1 MDAKITKKRLGLLLS
16 YDWIKIA
23 AICAAAVMLWLV
35 LLTSLATRATKGQCF
50 DIYTYIGV
58 RLSTNELGSLDTLQ
72 EKNALSNDVLDLTS
86 YTLTEDGYEDMI
98 LSVRFQTGE
107 GDIMLIADTADTV
120 DGSGNVTRYGG
131 LRDYLSGYMSC
142 SACLNT
148 DLTGYEDQNGYVY
161 TNYFADCEEYLNGF
175 FFTDGQPDYENG
187 TLDKEIAEARFR
199 ERIKKDKRYK
209 KEAQKAAAVQG
220 EFERLENLR
229 SSYVRLK
236 GWVTGDDENAP
247 IRVRTCN
254 APADVDGDGTISAGE
269 GTPVQFAFDLSNL
282 ENITKLAGNTANAD
296 NMAQDLCMVIVETGS
311 TGETDMRFEQIT
323 FLTYLA
329 DKYDA

>member
-148 DLTGYEDQNGYVY
+148 DLTGYDDQNGYMY

>member
-148 DLTGYEDQNGYVY
+148 DLTGYEDQNGYMY

>member
-120 DGSGNVTRYGG
+120 DDSGNVTQYGG

>member
-175 FFTDGQPDYENG
+175 FFTDGQPDYEKG

>member
-120 DGSGNVTRYGG
+120 DDSGNVTQYGG

-148 DLTGYEDQNGYVY
+148 DLTGYEDQYGYVY

>member
-86 YTLTEDGYEDMI
+86 YTLNEDGYEDMI

>member
-254 APADVDGDGTISAGE
+254 APADVDGDGIISAGE

>member
-175 FFTDGQPDYENG
+175 FFSDGQPDYENG

>member
-1 MDAKITKKRLGLLLS
+1 MLS

-175 FFTDGQPDYENG
+175 FFTDGQPDYEKG

>member
-120 DGSGNVTRYGG
+120 DDSGNVTQYGG

-254 APADVDGDGTISAGE
+254 APADVDGDGIISAGE

>member
-175 FFTDGQPDYENG
+175 FFTGGQPDYENG

>member
-23 AICAAAVMLWLV
+23 AICAAAVVLWLV

-58 RLSTNELGSLDTLQ
+58 RISTNELGTLETLR
-72 EKNALSNDVLDLTS
+72 EKNALSDDVLDLTT
-86 YTLTEDGYEDMI
+86 YTLTQDGYEDMI

-107 GDIMLIADTADTV
+107 GDVLLVADTQDTV
-120 DGSGNVTRYGG
+120 DESGQVTQYGG
-131 LRDYLSGYMSC
+131 LRDYLSGYMSY

-148 DLTGYEDQNGYVY
+148 DLSGYEDQYGYVY
-161 TNYFADCEEYLNGF
+161 TNYFADCEAYLNGF
-175 FFTDGQPDYENG
+175 FFTDGEPDYENG
-187 TLDKEIAEARFR
+187 TLDKQIAETRFR

-209 KEAQKAAAVQG
+209 KEEQKAAAALG

-229 SSYVRLK
+229 TSYVRLK

-254 APADVDGDGTISAGE
+254 APADTNGDGVISAGE

-282 ENITKLAGNTANAD
+282 ENITSLAGNTSNAE

-311 TGETDMRFEQIT
+311 SSETDMRFEQIT